1 MKKLLSVVRKDD
13 YYSFYNYVKEGN
25 LEVVRQYIRC
35 GININYQSS
44 NSRETALM
52 CAAKTGQ
59 LDVLKELIK
68 AGANVNLESRVG
80 NALNYACEGGFML
93 IIQEL
98 LEHNINVNVKN
109 SLGQSPLIY
118 SLKNK
123 NVKLSHFLLINGANH
138 KNVIWSE
145 IDKEI
150 KKELKEFLENI
161 RLKTKLE
168 NNLYDNDYYK
178 HIKL

>member
-1 MKKLLSVVRKDD
+1 MKKFVPIVRRDD
-13 YYSFYNYVKEGN
+13 YYSFYNCVKEGD
-25 LEVVRQYIRC
+25 LEKVRQYIKC

-44 NSRETALM
+44 NTRETALM

-59 LDVLKELIK
+59 LQILKELIL
-68 AGANVNLESRVG
+68 AGANVNLESKVG
-80 NALNYACEGGFML
+80 NALNYACEGGFME

-98 LEHNINVNVKN
+98 LNHEINVNVKN

-138 KNVIWSE
+138 RNVIWSE

-168 NNLYDNDYYK
+168 NNLYDKDYYK

>member
-1 MKKLLSVVRKDD
+1 MKKVRPSIKRDD

-25 LEVVRQYIRC
+25 LDKVRQYIKC
-35 GININYQSS
+35 GININYQSP
-44 NSRETALM
+44 NTRETALM

-59 LDVLKELIK
+59 LEVLKELIH

-80 NALNYACEGGFML
+80 NALNYACDAGFMF

-98 LEHNINVNVKN
+98 LNHDININAKN
-109 SLGQSPLIY
+109 SCGQSPLIM

-123 NVKLSHFLLINGANH
+123 NIKLSHFLLINGANH

-150 KKELKEFLENI
+150 KKELREFLENL

-168 NNLYDNDYYK
+168 NVIYDTDYYK
-178 HIKL
+178 MIKL